1 LILSDTH
8 EQEPPVKEPTAR
20 LPRPAPRSAAP
31 TVPAWASVADRYYAD
46 SFDASSPDAL
56 AEAAGDFAA
65 LSPDEQVFHSAHI
78 GFRQVQGLADVHAAL
93 LRIEKGLARL
103 DPNAIA
109 ALQHLPSIRKALVV
123 LARGQ
128 QEMLDVLDA
137 QSGASL
143 RGDADDDDEEKD
155 GDAADMDGDD
165 DAEDVFDVA
174 AQLKRAEAE
183 DAPAP
188 RPARVNPSPAIET
201 TDADEPAIQV
211 APGVEVLP
219 ARGRRRT

>member
-1 LILSDTH
+1 M
-8 EQEPPVKEPTAR
+8 KEPTAR

-31 TVPAWASVADRYYAD
+31 TLPAWASVADRYYAD

-56 AEAAGDFAA
+56 ADAAGDFAA
-65 LSPDEQVFHSAHI
+65 LSPDEQLFHSAHI

-93 LRIEKGLARL
+93 LRIEKGLVRL

-143 RGDADDDDEEKD
+143 RGDEDNEDDDDEDAD
-155 GDAADMDGDD
+155 GTDVDD
-165 DAEDVFDVA
+165 DADEVLDIA
-174 AQLKRAEAE
+174 AQLERAEAE
-183 DAPAP
+183 AAPAP
-188 RPARVNPSPAIET
+188 RPARVNVAPAVET
-201 TDADEPAIQV
+201 TDADEAAIEV

-219 ARGRRRT
+219 ARRRRRT

>member
-1 LILSDTH
+1 M
-8 EQEPPVKEPTAR
+8 KEPTPR

-31 TVPAWASVADRYYAD
+31 TLPAWASVADRYYAD

-56 AEAAGDFAA
+56 ADAAGDFAA
-65 LSPDEQVFHSAHI
+65 LSPDEQLFHSAHI

-93 LRIEKGLARL
+93 LRIEKGLTRL

-143 RGDADDDDEEKD
+143 RGDEDSDDDDEDD
-155 GDAADMDGDD
+155 GDAADIDGDD
-165 DAEDVFDVA
+165 DADEVLDVA
-174 AQLKRAEAE
+174 AQLERAEAE
-183 DAPAP
+183 VAPAP
-188 RPARVNPSPAIET
+188 RPARVKPAPAIET

>member
-1 LILSDTH
+1 
-8 EQEPPVKEPTAR
+8 VKAPSAR
-20 LPRPAPRSAAP
+20 LPRPAARFAAP

-56 AEAAGDFAA
+56 ADAAGDFAA
-65 LSPDEQVFHSAHI
+65 LSPDEQLFHTAHI

-93 LRIEKGLARL
+93 VRIEKGLARL

-109 ALQHLPSIRKALVV
+109 ALQHLPGIRKALVV

-137 QSGASL
+137 QGGTGVRGEDDAEADDD
-143 RGDADDDDEEKD
+143 GDADDLDADED
-155 GDAADMDGDD
+155 TLD
-165 DAEDVFDVA
+165 DAGEDVVR
-174 AQLKRAEAE
+174 QLERAEA
-183 DAPAP
+183 DVAQTP
-188 RPARVNPSPAIET
+188 RPPRVNPAPTVET
-201 TDADEPAIQV
+201 SDADEAAIPI

-219 ARGRRRT
+219 ARGRRRA

>member
-1 LILSDTH
+1 MKAPS
-8 EQEPPVKEPTAR
+8 AR

-56 AEAAGDFAA
+56 ADAAGDFAA
-65 LSPDEQVFHSAHI
+65 LSPDEQLFHSAHI
-78 GFRQVQGLADVHAAL
+78 GFSQVQGLADVHAAL
-93 LRIEKGLARL
+93 VRIEKGLARL

-109 ALQHLPSIRKALVV
+109 ALQHLPGIRKALVV

-137 QSGASL
+137 QGGAGV
-143 RGDADDDDEEKD
+143 RGEDDEEAD
-155 GDAADMDGDD
+155 EDSDSDDLDADEDTLD
-165 DAEDVFDVA
+165 DAGDEVVT
-174 AQLKRAEAE
+174 QLERAEA
-183 DAPAP
+183 DVAPAP
-188 RPARVNPSPAIET
+188 RPARANTAPTVET
-201 TDADEPAIQV
+201 TDADEAAIPI

-219 ARGRRRT
+219 ARGRRRA